1 MRGKL
6 WFSLC
11 DPGSANSVKKLLVL
25 AAVGEGATGLI
36 LLADPAIVVRLLLG
50 VESTGLGVVVSRI
63 YGVSLIALGIACWP
77 VNTPHREFYAM
88 FTYSTAATVYLSYI
102 GLSGFTGILLWPA
115 VAFHAALSTLLIWLW
130 LKEHGH
136 PAFRNQRL

>member
-1 MRGKL
+1 M
-6 WFSLC
+6 
-11 DPGSANSVKKLLVL
+11 KKLLVL

-77 VNTPHREFYAM
+77 VIAPRREFYAM
-88 FTYSTAATVYLSYI
+88 FTYSTAATVYLGYI

-115 VAFHAALSTLLIWLW
+115 VAFHATLSTLLIWMW
-130 LKEHGH
+130 LKEQSH

>member
-50 VESTGLGVVVSRI
+50 VESTGFGVVVSRI

-77 VNTPHREFYAM
+77 VNTPHRDVLCD
-88 FTYSTAATVYLSYI
+88 VY
-102 GLSGFTGILLWPA
+102 
-115 VAFHAALSTLLIWLW
+115 V
-130 LKEHGH
+130 
-136 PAFRNQRL
+136 